1 MHTTLFSFV
10 TAVLLSSLLI
20 VVLYLSRKS
29 AKTIRMLNFGYLAC
43 LYLFCLGRL
52 FFSVELPFAAVIRA
66 PSLMNPVHDVN
77 EANLPMMEGA
87 FLVSDLLLLVWAV
100 GSSLLFAQFLIRYH
114 RGKRDI
120 DRLPKQENQ
129 VLQKILDELQRGN
142 KRRIPIQVLCC
153 SGLSTPCGIGLLR
166 RQILLPSQE
175 YTEEELFHILRHELQ
190 HFQTHD
196 LLVKWMIRVF
206 QCLFWWNP
214 LVYLLGKD
222 MDQVLEIKC
231 DLSVVKNYSRQE
243 TLAYMRTIKNQ
254 LEQAIHTEK
263 IVPVASASLVGNFA
277 MSNVEERF
285 LYLAESLK
293 PNQRK
298 ELSKPAFAVLFVA
311 LIMASYSFVLQSSY
325 EAPELDENG
334 EKIQYMQED
343 EIKLLH
349 KKDGSYQEI
358 CQDELVKVPN
368 YIAEEMIERGKL
380 NAKKVDRCPY
390 ISLNDQWL
398 CAFSKRRRGMGS

>member
-1 MHTTLFSFV
+1 MHITLFSFV

-29 AKTIRMLNFGYLAC
+29 VKTIRMLNFGYLAC
-43 LYLFCLGRL
+43 LYLFCLGRM
-52 FFSVELPFAAVIRA
+52 FFSVELPFAAVICA
-66 PSLMNPVHDVN
+66 PSLMNPLHDVN

-100 GSSLLFAQFLIRYH
+100 GSILLFAQFLIRYH

-142 KRRIPIQVLCC
+142 KRPIPIQVLCC

-175 YTEEELFHILRHELQ
+175 YTEEELFHILSHELQ

-334 EKIQYMQED
+334 EKIQYRKED

-358 CQDELVKVPN
+358 CQDELVKIPN
-368 YIAEEMIERGKL
+368 YIAEEMIEQGVSVIEEE
-380 NAKKVDRCPY
+380 N
-390 ISLNDQWL
+390 
-398 CAFSKRRRGMGS
+398 

>member
-1 MHTTLFSFV
+1 MHITLFSFV

-20 VVLYLSRKS
+20 VALYLSRKS
-29 AKTIRMLNFGYLAC
+29 VKTIRMLNFGYLAC
-43 LYLFCLGRL
+43 LYLFCLGRM
-52 FFSVELPFAAVIRA
+52 FFSVELPFAAVICA
-66 PSLMNPVHDVN
+66 PSLMNPLHDVN

-100 GSSLLFAQFLIRYH
+100 GSILLFVQFLIRYH

-231 DLSVVKNYSRQE
+231 DLAVVKNYNRKE
-243 TLAYMRTIKNQ
+243 TAAYMRIIKNQ
-254 LEQAIHTEK
+254 LKRAMEMQET
-263 IVPVASASLVGNFA
+263 VPVGSASLIGNFA

-285 LYLAESLK
+285 SYIAVSLK
-293 PNQRK
+293 PTERK
-298 ELSKPAFAVLFVA
+298 ELPKPVFALFFTA
-311 LIMASYSFVLQSSY
+311 LIIASYSIVIQPYFEV
-325 EAPELDENG
+325 PELDENG
-334 EKIQYMQED
+334 EKIQYIQED
-343 EIKLLH
+343 EMKVLH
-349 KKDGSYQEI
+349 LKDGTYQQI
-358 CQDELVKVPN
+358 DEFGVTPIPKE
-368 YIAEEMIERGKL
+368 IAEELIEQGAEMIEE
-380 NAKKVDRCPY
+380 
-390 ISLNDQWL
+390 
-398 CAFSKRRRGMGS
+398 

>member
-1 MHTTLFSFV
+1 MHVTLFSFV

-29 AKTIRMLNFGYLAC
+29 VKTIRMLNFSYLAC
-43 LYLFCLGRL
+43 LYLFCLGRM
-52 FFSVELPFAAVIRA
+52 FFSVELPFTVVVNA
-66 PSLMNPVHDVN
+66 PSLMNPVFDFQETDISMLGRSISISEV
-77 EANLPMMEGA
+77 
-87 FLVSDLLLLVWAV
+87 LLILWAV
-100 GSSLLFAQFLIRYH
+100 GAIFLLTRFFVRYY
-114 RGKRDI
+114 RGKREVDKI
-120 DRLPKQENQ
+120 PKQENQ
-129 VLQKILDELQRGN
+129 AIQEVLNELQR
-142 KRRIPIQVLCC
+142 KHTRHYQIQVLCC
-153 SGLSTPCGIGLLR
+153 PGLSTPCGIGLLR

-222 MDQVLEIKC
+222 LDQVLEIKC
-231 DLSVVKNYSRQE
+231 DLFVTKDYNKKE
-243 TLAYMRTIKNQ
+243 TVTYMRTIKNQ
-254 LEQAIHTEK
+254 LEQAIQTEK
-263 IVPVASASLVGNFA
+263 IVPVGSASLVGNFA

-298 ELSKPAFAVLFVA
+298 ELPKPAFAVLFAA
-311 LIMASYSFVLQSSY
+311 LIIASYSFVLQSRY
-325 EAPELDENG
+325 EAPEFDENE
-334 EKIQYMQED
+334 EKIQYRQED

-358 CQDELVKVPN
+358 CQDELIKVPN
-368 YIAEEMIERGKL
+368 YIAEEMIEQGVSVIEEE
-380 NAKKVDRCPY
+380 N
-390 ISLNDQWL
+390 
-398 CAFSKRRRGMGS
+398 

>member
-1 MHTTLFSFV
+1 MHITLFSFV

-29 AKTIRMLNFGYLAC
+29 VKTIRMLNFGYLAC
-43 LYLFCLGRL
+43 LYLFCLGRM
-52 FFSVELPFAAVIRA
+52 FFSVELPFTIVVNA
-66 PSLMNPVHDVN
+66 PTFMNPVSKFYRNTTLIPGSHFSKY
-77 EANLPMMEGA
+77 E
-87 FLVSDLLLLVWAV
+87 LLLLLWVIGAIF
-100 GSSLLFAQFLIRYH
+100 LLTRFFLRYI
-114 RGKRDI
+114 GEKRRI
-120 DRLPKQENQ
+120 DRLFKQKNQ
-129 VLQKILDELQRGN
+129 AIQDLLDMLRKDKKIH
-142 KRRIPIQVLCC
+142 IQVLCC
-153 SGLSTPCGIGLLR
+153 PNLSTPCGIGLFR

-243 TLAYMRTIKNQ
+243 TLAYMRTIKSQ

-298 ELSKPAFAVLFVA
+298 ELPKPAFAVLFAA

-334 EKIQYMQED
+334 EKIQYIQAD
-343 EIKLLH
+343 EMKVLH
-349 KKDGSYQEI
+349 LKDGTYQQI
-358 CQDELVKVPN
+358 DEFGVTPIPKE
-368 YIAEEMIERGKL
+368 IAEELIEQGAEMIEE
-380 NAKKVDRCPY
+380 
-390 ISLNDQWL
+390 
-398 CAFSKRRRGMGS
+398 

>member
-1 MHTTLFSFV
+1 MHITLFSFV

-43 LYLFCLGRL
+43 LYLFCLGRM
-52 FFSVELPFAAVIRA
+52 FFSLELPFAAVIRA

-100 GSSLLFAQFLIRYH
+100 GSILLFAQFLIRYH

-175 YTEEELFHILRHELQ
+175 YTEEELFHILSHELQ

-368 YIAEEMIERGKL
+368 YIAEEMIEQGVSVIEEE
-380 NAKKVDRCPY
+380 N
-390 ISLNDQWL
+390 
-398 CAFSKRRRGMGS
+398 

>member
-1 MHTTLFSFV
+1 MHITLFSFV

-20 VVLYLSRKS
+20 VALYLSRKS
-29 AKTIRMLNFGYLAC
+29 VKTIRMLNFGYLAC
-43 LYLFCLGRL
+43 LYLFCLGRI
-52 FFSVELPFAAVIRA
+52 FSSVELPFAAVIRA
-66 PSLMNPVHDVN
+66 PSLMNPLHDVN
-77 EANLPMMEGA
+77 EANLPMMDGA

-100 GSSLLFAQFLIRYH
+100 GSILLFAQFLIRYH

-129 VLQKILDELQRGN
+129 VLQEILDELQRRN

-214 LVYLLGKD
+214 FVYLLGKD

-243 TLAYMRTIKNQ
+243 TLAYMRTIKSQ

-368 YIAEEMIERGKL
+368 YIAEEMIEQGVSVIEEE
-380 NAKKVDRCPY
+380 N
-390 ISLNDQWL
+390 
-398 CAFSKRRRGMGS
+398 

>member
-1 MHTTLFSFV
+1 M
-10 TAVLLSSLLI
+10 
-20 VVLYLSRKS
+20 
-29 AKTIRMLNFGYLAC
+29 
-43 LYLFCLGRL
+43 
-52 FFSVELPFAAVIRA
+52 
-66 PSLMNPVHDVN
+66 
-77 EANLPMMEGA
+77 
-87 FLVSDLLLLVWAV
+87 VSDLLLLVWAV
-100 GSSLLFAQFLIRYH
+100 GSILLFAQFLIRYH

-142 KRRIPIQVLCC
+142 KRPIPIQVLCC

-175 YTEEELFHILRHELQ
+175 YTEEELCHILRHELQ

-214 LVYLLGKD
+214 FVYLLGKD

-243 TLAYMRTIKNQ
+243 TLAYMRTIKSQ

-298 ELSKPAFAVLFVA
+298 ELPKPAFAVLFAA

-368 YIAEEMIERGKL
+368 YIAEEMIEQGVSVIEEE
-380 NAKKVDRCPY
+380 N
-390 ISLNDQWL
+390 
-398 CAFSKRRRGMGS
+398 

>member
-1 MHTTLFSFV
+1 MHITLFSFV

-20 VVLYLSRKS
+20 VALYLSRKS
-29 AKTIRMLNFGYLAC
+29 VKTIRMLNFGYLAC

-52 FFSVELPFAAVIRA
+52 FFSVELPFAAVICA
-66 PSLMNPVHDVN
+66 PSLMNPLHDVN

-100 GSSLLFAQFLIRYH
+100 GSILLFAQFLIRYH

-277 MSNVEERF
+277 MSNIEERF

-298 ELSKPAFAVLFVA
+298 ELPKPAFAVLFVA

-325 EAPELDENG
+325 EVPELDEQGN
-334 EKIQYMQED
+334 KIQYMQED

-349 KKDGSYQEI
+349 RKDGSYQQIYGDKSVEI
-358 CQDELVKVPN
+358 PDFLAKEMMEQGVLV
-368 YIAEEMIERGKL
+368 IEE
-380 NAKKVDRCPY
+380 VD
-390 ISLNDQWL
+390 
-398 CAFSKRRRGMGS
+398 

>member
-1 MHTTLFSFV
+1 MHITLFSFV

-20 VVLYLSRKS
+20 VALYLSRKS
-29 AKTIRMLNFGYLAC
+29 VKTIRMLNFGYLAC
-43 LYLFCLGRL
+43 LYLFCLGRM
-52 FFSVELPFAAVIRA
+52 FFSVELPFATVINA

-77 EANLPMMEGA
+77 EANLPMMEGT
-87 FLVSDLLLLVWAV
+87 FWVSDLLLLVWVV
-100 GSSLLFAQFLIRYH
+100 GSILLFAQFLIRYH

-153 SGLSTPCGIGLLR
+153 SGLSTPCGIGLFR

-243 TLAYMRTIKNQ
+243 TLAYMRTIKSQ

-298 ELSKPAFAVLFVA
+298 ELPKPAFAVLFAA

-368 YIAEEMIERGKL
+368 YIAEEMIERGVSVIEEE
-380 NAKKVDRCPY
+380 N
-390 ISLNDQWL
+390 
-398 CAFSKRRRGMGS
+398 